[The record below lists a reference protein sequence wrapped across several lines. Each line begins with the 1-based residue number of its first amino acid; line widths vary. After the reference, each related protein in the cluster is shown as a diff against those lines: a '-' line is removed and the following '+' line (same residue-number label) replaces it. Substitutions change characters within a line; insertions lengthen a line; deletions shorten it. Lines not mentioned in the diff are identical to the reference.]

1 MGSIWD
7 KSIVK
12 KEDVELNISKIN
24 DLTKKFTLIEFI
36 GLYLEFSLDEDIFFS
51 NKIIKVIVKKYNSHE
66 GKIEVKEKIVRL
78 TIEEFYSYFNA
89 LMNSL
94 SIFYE
99 SKLEERLKT
108 LGEEDFDNLGID
120 ESSLCPICEE
130 KKVELSLPCSHF
142 FCEDCIKKWVIKSET
157 CPLCRFKL
165 KHSNKEETETPAGI
179 EGTNRWSIFINDEN
193 VKQEIKKDNIEI
205 FLKLTN
211 RFFSTQ

>member
-12 KEDVELNISKIN
+12 KEEVETNISKIN
-24 DLTKKFTLIEFI
+24 DLTKKYTLIELT
-36 GLYLEFSLDEDIFFS
+36 GVHLEFSIDENVFFS
-51 NKIIKVIVKKYNSHE
+51 KKIIKVIIKAFNPRE
-66 GKIEVKEKIVRL
+66 GKIEEKEKIVRL
-78 TIEEFYSYFNA
+78 TIEEFYSYYNA

-99 SKLEERLKT
+99 SKLEEKLKT
-108 LGEEDFDNLGID
+108 LGEDDFDNLGID

-165 KHSNKEETETPAGI
+165 KHSNKETI
-179 EGTNRWSIFINDEN
+179 S
-193 VKQEIKKDNIEI
+193 
-205 FLKLTN
+205 
-211 RFFSTQ
+211 